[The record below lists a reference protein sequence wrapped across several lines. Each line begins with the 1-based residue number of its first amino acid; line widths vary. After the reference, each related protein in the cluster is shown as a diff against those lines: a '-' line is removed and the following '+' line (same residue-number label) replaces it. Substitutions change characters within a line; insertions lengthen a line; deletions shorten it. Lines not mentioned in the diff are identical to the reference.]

1 MNPRLIA
8 VAALLLATPALAQ
21 TPPPAPGAPPPH
33 MAGEGRGGHDRM
45 MGHRMFPSM
54 SEAGRATVREAMMA
68 GDDRSASRQKME
80 AVRDKMLTVLA
91 ADRLDLA
98 AVKRVMDEERALAD
112 ASRTAKQAAMLAAVQ
127 KLSAEDRKA
136 FVADSRAMKERMGKR
151 MTNWRERWQ
160 QRGHHGKRGDMPAP
174 PPPPPRPDDA
184 E

>member
-1 MNPRLIA
+1 
-8 VAALLLATPALAQ
+8 
-21 TPPPAPGAPPPH
+21 
-33 MAGEGRGGHDRM
+33 
-45 MGHRMFPSM
+45 
-54 SEAGRATVREAMMA
+54 
-68 GDDRSASRQKME
+68 
-80 AVRDKMLTVLA
+80 VLA

-112 ASRTAKQAAMLAAVQ
+112 ASRTAKQAAMLAAMQ

-136 FVADSRAMKERMGKR
+136 FVADSRAMKERMGQR
-151 MTNWRERWQ
+151 MANWRERWQ

>member
-1 MNPRLIA
+1 MNPRMIA
-8 VAALLLATPALAQ
+8 VAALLMAVPALAQ
-21 TPPPAPGAPPPH
+21 TPPPPGAPAPH
-33 MAGEGRGGHDRM
+33 AMGEMRGKPGAH

-54 SEAGRATVREAMMA
+54 SEAGRAIVREAMMA
-68 GDDRSASRQKME
+68 GDDRSASRQKMA
-80 AVRDKMLTVLA
+80 AVRDKMMTVLA

-98 AVKRVMDEERALAD
+98 AVKRVMEEERALAD

-127 KLSAEDRKA
+127 KLSTEDRKA

-151 MTNWRERWQ
+151 MANWRERWQ
-160 QRGHHGKRGDMPAP
+160 QRGHHGKRGDMPTP